1 MTEELLLELPA
12 IIVEDQLE
20 HLYSVVLKELW
31 DERVLEL
38 GLHAWV
44 LVSAL
49 HAGPE
54 GWIQQHHYGSDLKV
68 RMLFD
73 AMQFEEKL
81 ASLEPLVFLPPVLAH
96 ADGLASFW
104 VESLREARLD
114 CLAYPSQKALEA
126 LVQFQ
131 VRPDLQKR
139 YGLCNTLFRM
149 TYVF

>member
-68 RMLFD
+68 SRLLDSMQLEEEGASRHPLGLFP
-73 AMQFEEKL
+73 A
-81 ASLEPLVFLPPVLAH
+81 VLAR
-96 ADGLASFW
+96 AD
-104 VESLREARLD
+104 RLPG
-114 CLAYPSQKALEA
+114 AIR
-126 LVQFQ
+126 V
-131 VRPDLQKR
+131 
-139 YGLCNTLFRM
+139 
-149 TYVF
+149 